1 MYIVM
6 AGELSTVWCETLH
19 ARCILNTGYGAI
31 FMDSKFYVRLV
42 KAGKW

>member
-1 MYIVM
+1 MYIFIN
-6 AGELSTVWCETLH
+6 GELSTVWCEALH
-19 ARCILNTGYGAI
+19 ARCILNTAYGAI